1 MQHGQVAI
9 LMACGRDPF
18 VDLQQVDPVPWQ
30 VLAGERLEHAFGRG
44 AAAGG
49 EGEAAAFGDGAA
61 GLGRDEA
68 GRPAGGGFDIRG
80 NLDFQVD

>member
-1 MQHGQVAI
+1 
-9 LMACGRDPF
+9 MARGRDPL
-18 VDLQQVDPVPWQ
+18 VDLQHVDLVPWQ
-30 VLAGERLEHAFGRG
+30 VLSGERLEHASGRG

-68 GRPAGGGFDIRG
+68 GRPAGGGFDIRE
-80 NLDFQVD
+80 NLDLQVD